1 MHTQS
6 VMSHRKREEGGETI
20 MIGIHP
26 EVRIELAR
34 RHRDR
39 QFEAAAKRR
48 LVAGGYVPPRP
59 RPAGPAGQA
68 VPSLRPQQSRQ

>member
-1 MHTQS
+1 MHTHF
-6 VMSHRKREEGGETI
+6 VMSHRERDEGGETI

-48 LVAGGYVPPRP
+48 LVAGGDVPPHS
-59 RPAGPAGQA
+59 RPAPAAVQA
-68 VPSLRPQQSRQ
+68 APSLRPQQSRQ

>member
-1 MHTQS
+1 MHTHS
-6 VMSHRKREEGGETI
+6 VMSHRERDEGGEHI

-39 QFEAAAKRR
+39 QFEAAEKRR
-48 LVAGGYVPPRP
+48 LVSGGDVPPRP
-59 RPAGPAGQA
+59 RPAGAAGQA